1 MVNNV
6 DWQLI
11 WLIGSR
17 YSVLRKI
24 ANFQTW
30 KGGSGG
36 LCMGLKFQKA
46 CFPLKSK
53 WSQYS
58 KLWVLTSICLDICSS
73 CLEVPRLGAGLD
85 VCSFVQ
91 LTSIYDKTA
100 FFVSFNSLTKHFS
113 IIGDTCMP
121 SRGGFFYQNKMVTT
135 QWTNPGWPVSM
146 IKVLWL

>member
-1 MVNNV
+1 MPGVEISKKHI
-6 DWQLI
+6 L
-11 WLIGSR
+11 
-17 YSVLRKI
+17 
-24 ANFQTW
+24 
-30 KGGSGG
+30 
-36 LCMGLKFQKA
+36 A
-46 CFPLKSK
+46 CFPLKSNC
-53 WSQYS
+53 SQYS
-58 KLWVLTSICLDICSS
+58 KLGVLSSICLDICSS

-121 SRGGFFYQNKMVTT
+121 SRGGFFYQNKMGTT

-146 IKVLWL
+146 IKVLCL